1 MQSAWVQDTGLDV
14 NVTTTITLRYHY
26 ATPSQPTFRGDVS
39 ARVQDEGESCVYMR
53 GGEEERRGGEERG
66 DSYATPN
73 LSQPTFRSD
82 VSARVQDEVS
92 KKLLVHIARPTTLG
106 SYGARER
113 EGMQMSVTEGCGVI
127 MGRGRERVEGRGE
140 GGGGGEIKDGII
152 IQSWGGDANIGN
164 IGIR

>member
-26 ATPSQPTFRGDVS
+26 ATPSQPTFRG
-39 ARVQDEGESCVYMR
+39 
-53 GGEEERRGGEERG
+53 
-66 DSYATPN
+66 
-73 LSQPTFRSD
+73 D